1 MQFHEKLKK
10 LRLQEGLSQ
19 AELAE
24 KIFVSRSAVAKWEN
38 GLGLPGAESLEL
50 LASYF
55 HTTKENLLSDPQTE
69 NVIVGKNKTLSEQ
82 KIIIAVLSLA
92 VIAVGLIAGLLALFL
107 PKGGGQG
114 ADGSISVLRELL
126 FDTEKDESQP
136 FVNYS
141 DEEISSDKPFSA
153 SRIFYIDNQ
162 TGFANLPALFVRTTV
177 NGKTEY
183 AEIKSDAVTFFS
195 SDGLVLSETENG
207 KTFAVSLENAD
218 LSKYEGFVNIKYG
231 DLLLSLK
238 IVRTFVSVQSV
249 KIELSDRTSEI
260 GLTQTKRL
268 NAEIKPSEA
277 VDSRCVF
284 SIVKIERADGS
295 FFGDETGEYVFLS
308 QRNADWYLT
317 VTKTAELGSKIY
329 IVAQSEAENIP
340 SNELVVEIKRIP
352 IEKISFSDTND
363 IFSGESKKMCL
374 TVYPENATANV
385 LDETFEVTLLTPDIA
400 GFIRI
405 GDEWQLTASDEF
417 WAIGQEIEV
426 KIVTAEGFQE
436 TFKWKIFP
444 VPVGKILIFDAVTDT
459 ELAEETR
466 LTGETVLRL
475 YVKISPDNASFDRVS
490 YNLYSDVPN
499 FGAYVSVSEE
509 GVLTVLKEPPFDL
522 EIFISATT
530 GRYSSA
536 GYKIVVVGKSSVM
549 NQVLSG
555 M

>member
-238 IVRTFVSVQSV
+238 IVRTFVSV
-249 KIELSDRTSEI
+249 
-260 GLTQTKRL
+260 
-268 NAEIKPSEA
+268 
-277 VDSRCVF
+277 
-284 SIVKIERADGS
+284 
-295 FFGDETGEYVFLS
+295 
-308 QRNADWYLT
+308 
-317 VTKTAELGSKIY
+317 
-329 IVAQSEAENIP
+329 
-340 SNELVVEIKRIP
+340 
-352 IEKISFSDTND
+352 
-363 IFSGESKKMCL
+363 
-374 TVYPENATANV
+374 
-385 LDETFEVTLLTPDIA
+385 
-400 GFIRI
+400 
-405 GDEWQLTASDEF
+405 
-417 WAIGQEIEV
+417 
-426 KIVTAEGFQE
+426 
-436 TFKWKIFP
+436 
-444 VPVGKILIFDAVTDT
+444 
-459 ELAEETR
+459 
-466 LTGETVLRL
+466 
-475 YVKISPDNASFDRVS
+475 
-490 YNLYSDVPN
+490 
-499 FGAYVSVSEE
+499 
-509 GVLTVLKEPPFDL
+509 
-522 EIFISATT
+522 
-530 GRYSSA
+530 
-536 GYKIVVVGKSSVM
+536 
-549 NQVLSG
+549 
-555 M
+555 